1 MTLIHNHTNLYLLHA
16 TKKNVPPPMEKLF
29 SATLPQN
36 MVSIEGQASLTLE
49 GSPFDLNVFPI
60 AS

>member
-1 MTLIHNHTNLYLLHA
+1 MS
-16 TKKNVPPPMEKLF
+16 PPMEKLY

-36 MVSIEGQASLTLE
+36 RVSIEGQALLTLE